1 MSILRFVVSSTAL
14 RKTGVIFMAVIFHK
28 LPAATMTIST
38 EERDFFVALGERIAS
53 LRKAHNITQAQL
65 AEALGVSQQTV
76 QAYEVG
82 RRRIPVS
89 ALPIVARTLAVPLEE
104 LFGEPSRAAHKRG
117 RASILQQ
124 QIDAISQLPKTQQR
138 FVTQMLETVLAQ
150 AGR

>member
-1 MSILRFVVSSTAL
+1 
-14 RKTGVIFMAVIFHK
+14 MAVILNK
-28 LPAATMTIST
+28 LSTATMTIST

-53 LRKAHNITQAQL
+53 LRKVHNITQVQL

-89 ALPIVARTLAVPLEE
+89 ALPVVARTLAVPLEE
-104 LFGEPSRAAHKRG
+104 LFGETSHAVHKRG
-117 RASILQQ
+117 RASRLQQ

-150 AGR
+150 AQR